1 VASVHQL
8 QPRAAGPTLA
18 EAVAAFCDTLDAWGT
33 RRVYAGW
40 ESATGILDEPKTG
53 AAVTAWFSDRWG
65 GHAA

>member
-8 QPRAAGPTLA
+8 QPRTAGPTLA

-40 ESATGILDEPKTG
+40 GI
-53 AAVTAWFSDRWG
+53 
-65 GHAA
+65 GHRHP